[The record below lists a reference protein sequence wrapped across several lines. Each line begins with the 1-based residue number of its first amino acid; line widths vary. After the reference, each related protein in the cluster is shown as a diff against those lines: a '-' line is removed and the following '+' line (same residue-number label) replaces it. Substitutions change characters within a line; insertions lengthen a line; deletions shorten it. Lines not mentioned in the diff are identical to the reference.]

1 MASFTGEDPKDTYLG
16 ILNLGH
22 NEDTPPIANTL
33 HPTTLQTV
41 LDAAGILSL
50 LELSQDK
57 VAFTGIMEA
66 SVSGMTME
74 AAVPFTSDSLITDQV
89 LDKTDNSVGVVFTT
103 GDPEGSLVAG
113 IGSLALRKD
122 GSGGATLY
130 IKESGVGDT
139 GWTAVDIIPRFIE
152 LTDTPMVYTADKWL
166 KVNEHGNALEFTDPP
181 TVALGAFIELSDVN
195 TGNIPPSY
203 VGKQGRVIQVDST
216 QTGLEIGEVPVS
228 HFVDLTDAPSE
239 LVANKYLQ
247 VNSTGNALILVDS
260 ALGGSIL
267 DLSDTPSTFTDM
279 GTAILAVNEAAD
291 GVEFIADGGVWGDL
305 LFFNGAKWTRL
316 PAGTE
321 GQVLTTHQITND
333 PTWETLDTAVSFLE
347 LTDTAAAYP
356 ADSAF
361 SFPHV
366 NIAEDGLEF
375 PPPLYEAA
383 MYSPF
388 TPIGIMAF
396 IDADSGTWTS
406 IPAPYPADDPSPR
419 VFLSIQPSEDPNTNP
434 GGPGIVGGTPEWY
447 PIALSLGEITGNDMS
462 GASDYELPYAQNTGG
477 PPEDNEFAYASLAGM
492 LADANFIAE
501 TPSDGDIFLNT
512 TADGPRWGAP
522 EAFLSQENTYREPMV
537 VDGELLLDEDGDLIL
552 LEVSMGL
559 YPVYNYTV

>member
-33 HPTTLQTV
+33 HPTTLQPV
-41 LDAAGILSL
+41 LDAAGLLSL

-89 LDKTDNSVGVVFTT
+89 LDKTDNSVGMLFTT

-139 GWTAVDIIPRFIE
+139 GWTAVDVIPRFIE

-195 TGNIPPSY
+195 TGNTPPSY

-216 QTGLEIGEVPVS
+216 QTGLEIGEIPVS

-267 DLSDTPSTFTDM
+267 DLTDTPSAFTDM
-279 GTAILAVNEAAD
+279 QTAILAVNETAD

-347 LTDTAAAYP
+347 LTDTPAAYP

-361 SFPHV
+361 GFAHV
-366 NIAEDGLEF
+366 NVAEDGLEF
-375 PPPLYEAA
+375 PGTSLYEAA
-383 MYSPF
+383 LYAPF
-388 TPIGIMAF
+388 TPVGIMAF
-396 IDADSGTWTS
+396 IDADAGAWAP
-406 IPAPYPADDPSPR
+406 IPAPYPVGNPSSR
-419 VFLSIQPSEDPNTNP
+419 VFLSIQHSEDPNTSP
-434 GGPGIVGGTPEWY
+434 AGPGVVGG
-447 PIALSLGEITGNDMS
+447 LS
-462 GASDYELPYAQNTGG
+462 
-477 PPEDNEFAYASLAGM
+477 
-492 LADANFIAE
+492 
-501 TPSDGDIFLNT
+501 
-512 TADGPRWGAP
+512 
-522 EAFLSQENTYREPMV
+522 
-537 VDGELLLDEDGDLIL
+537 
-552 LEVSMGL
+552 
-559 YPVYNYTV
+559 